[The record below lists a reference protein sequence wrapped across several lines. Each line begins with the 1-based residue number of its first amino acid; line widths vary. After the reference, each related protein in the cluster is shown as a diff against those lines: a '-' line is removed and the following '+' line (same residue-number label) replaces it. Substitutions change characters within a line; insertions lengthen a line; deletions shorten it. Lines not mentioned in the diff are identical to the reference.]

1 MKVPVVGVPGMKISV
16 VNKVLALKVSM
27 HGRNN
32 CYNKQTNKMSVVE
45 VSGIKSVHNSGTGY
59 ERVPA

>member
-1 MKVPVVGVPGMKISV
+1 MKVPVVGVPGMEISV

-32 CYNKQTNKMSVVE
+32 CYKKKKKKCPWLKSPY
-45 VSGIKSVHNSGTGY
+45 KSVHNSGTGY

>member
-16 VNKVLALKVSM
+16 VNKVLALKVAM

-32 CYNKQTNKMSVVE
+32 CYQKKKKKKK
-45 VSGIKSVHNSGTGY
+45 GGGGRGAWLKSPV
-59 ERVPA
+59 